1 MGFKVIRTLSDLLN
15 ELNKDCFLTL
25 VKPST
30 EDNFYV
36 NYENIFYN
44 NKTEEFTNIKG
55 KLVSHKDSL
64 LNLSKEKE
72 SEFKKIAIFMEGFII
87 SSNKEFC
94 NLKISIND
102 LINDL
107 NIIVGNEIDREDS
120 IFYNLQRM
128 RAVSVWREILSKKK
142 SNSFALKLV
151 PIVETVNDNLMENI
165 LDRLVLKE
173 LGIVIKEDSQ
183 LKEYLGKEV
192 NE

>member
-1 MGFKVIRTLSDLLN
+1 MEFKIIKTVSSLLN

-30 EDNFYV
+30 EDKFYI
-36 NYENIFYN
+36 NYEYIFYN
-44 NKTEEFTNIKG
+44 NGTEEFTNKKEKI
-55 KLVSHKDSL
+55 VSHKDSL
-64 LNLSKEKE
+64 VNISKDKE

-87 SSNKEFC
+87 LSNKEFC
-94 NLKISIND
+94 NLNISIND
-102 LINDL
+102 LITDL
-107 NIIVGNEIDREDS
+107 NIIGGDEINPEES
-120 IFYNLQRM
+120 IFYNLQKM
-128 RAVSVWREILSKKK
+128 RAVSAWREILSKKK
-142 SNSFALKLV
+142 SNSFVLKLV
-151 PIVETVNDNLMENI
+151 PVIETVNSNLMENI